1 MITLT
6 VNAEQLRKA
15 LKEIERAEK
24 NGFEYCLAVFHMTE
38 YGRSISDCKIEFDD
52 ICEKAHPTDG
62 SLDWGR
68 GQNVTK
74 RNKFIDG
81 KLVKI
86 DGVS

>member
-1 MITLT
+1 MFT
-6 VNAEQLRKA
+6 VTANAEQLRKA
-15 LKEIERAEK
+15 LNEINRAEK
-24 NGFEYCLAVFHMTE
+24 NGFNYCLAVFHMKE

-52 ICEKAHPTDG
+52 IWEKAHPTDG
-62 SLDWGR
+62 RLDWGR

-86 DGVS
+86 DDAS